1 MSETIRVRSVLGR
14 FLEHSRA
21 YEFINGGAPEV
32 WIGSADLMHRN
43 LDRRVEALLSLSDPD
58 HVATISGMFD
68 LAFGPDISAWDLD
81 QHGSWNR
88 RVYGD
93 DGESLADMQAL
104 LIRSRQLRGV
114 AR

>member
-1 MSETIRVRSVLGR
+1 MSPTIRVRSVLGR

-81 QHGSWNR
+81 QHGNWNR

-93 DGESLADMQAL
+93 DGEPLADMQAL